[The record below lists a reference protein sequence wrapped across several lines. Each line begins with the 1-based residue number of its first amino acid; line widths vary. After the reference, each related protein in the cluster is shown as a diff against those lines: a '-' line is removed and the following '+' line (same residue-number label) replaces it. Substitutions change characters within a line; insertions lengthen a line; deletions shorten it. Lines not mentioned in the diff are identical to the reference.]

1 MGGEVWWSKK
11 NERIL
16 WQSFWRKRRLV
27 DLFYSP
33 QCSSAF
39 WKKLGYLISPKYD
52 RGFWTSGTMEN
63 SGTTETACWKRPLNT
78 QHSCTLWRVFVW
90 IGFIIFFGFI
100 IFQGKKTILIP
111 QWIISHL
118 VISVLF
124 NTWRKYVINTS
135 ISFLIFN
142 H

>member
-39 WKKLGYLISPKYD
+39 WKKLGYLISPKYE

-63 SGTTETACWKRPLNT
+63 SGTTETACWKRPLSIT
-78 QHSCTLWRVFVW
+78 QHSCALWRIFVW
-90 IGFIIFFGFI
+90 MFFWVYHI
-100 IFQGKKTILIP
+100 SGKEDYSNTPVDYKP
-111 QWIISHL
+111 PGYQCFVWHMEE
-118 VISVLF
+118 VCNQYF
-124 NTWRKYVINTS
+124 NS